1 MKHGSSGMG
10 QISKKEMEKILKSKK
25 TNGKKK
31 PKKMTPRRRVKK

>member
-1 MKHGSSGMG
+1 MKHGSKGTDVM
-10 QISKKEMEKILKSKK
+10 SKKGMAMTKTKK

>member
-1 MKHGSSGMG
+1 MKHGSKGMG
-10 QISKKEMEKILKSKK
+10 VMSKKEMAMMKAKK